1 MNELEFFM
9 SLEQHNRQ
17 TGRTTALAKA
27 CQEIDGIFVVA
38 NEGMKDILKRK
49 FPGLKIEIIGHY
61 KALIGTT
68 APVILDHYA
77 WKQILNNYT
86 IESKRQRVEIQDL
99 RRKIL
104 KVKKII
110 KDLELP

>member
-9 SLEQHNRQ
+9 ALEQHNRQ

-27 CQEIDGIFVVA
+27 CQEIGGIFVVA
-38 NEGMKDILKRK
+38 NGTMKDILKRK
-49 FPGLKIEIIGHY
+49 FPDLHICLLSPTELVGNNK
-61 KALIGTT
+61 
-68 APVILDHYA
+68 PVILDHCA
-77 WKQILNNYT
+77 WRQILNNYST
-86 IESKRQRVEIQDL
+86 ESKQQRVEIQDL

-110 KDLELP
+110 KEIELP